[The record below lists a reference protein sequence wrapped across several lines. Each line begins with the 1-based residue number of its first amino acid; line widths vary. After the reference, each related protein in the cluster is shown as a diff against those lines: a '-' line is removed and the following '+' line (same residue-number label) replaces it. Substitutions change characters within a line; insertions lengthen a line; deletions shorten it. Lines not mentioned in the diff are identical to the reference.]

1 LGLLGSGYPLLSA
14 LPLSAASVSIARKF
28 AANRSHCVEKR
39 ITVSLDERLHRWVQE
54 VAIEDGRPVSAM
66 VRRLIAQAA
75 QNAGRHEPQ
84 EHAA

>member
-1 LGLLGSGYPLLSA
+1 M
-14 LPLSAASVSIARKF
+14 
-28 AANRSHCVEKR
+28 EKR

-54 VAIEDGRPVSAM
+54 VATEDGRPVSAM
-66 VRRLIAQAA
+66 VRRLIARAA